1 MVVQLGVSSMV
12 VNSCSELFQNV
23 ADTVQSAAVWLTHG
37 PKLVFSD
44 INATGDLLRLT
55 QNAQKVA
62 DTFARIIPLDLIAD
76 GVSSV
81 VEFLNARDIV
91 GCVHDLV
98 SGEAAKENPISPGVP
113 NFLNVA
119 QKLCTLIQDVTSFIG
134 WLVSVKILDEWVTKC
149 TATIVSWGKAFV
161 VLDGICDVASIAG
174 SLFDIADSARL
185 IAKEA
190 MEGLYWLD
198 GKFVPSKLIDRCLD
212 VAMDICW
219 IASSVL
225 NNIPGMSTVYM
236 YVSSGVGS
244 MISLGKF
251 FKEKYL
257 DPVSLPA
264 AVA

>member
-1 MVVQLGVSSMV
+1 MVI
-12 VNSCSELFQNV
+12 NSCSELFQNV
-23 ADTVQSAAVWLTHG
+23 ADTVQAAAVWLTNG
-37 PKLVFSD
+37 PKLVFND
-44 INATGDLLRLT
+44 VGATGDLLRLT
-55 QNAQKVA
+55 KNAQKVA
-62 DTFARIIPLDLIAD
+62 ETFARIIPLDLIAEGIS
-76 GVSSV
+76 GVI
-81 VEFLNARDIV
+81 EFINARDLV

-98 SGEAAKENPISPGVP
+98 SGNAAKENPISSHTP

-119 QKLCTLIQDVTSFIG
+119 RTLCTLVQDITSFIG
-134 WLVSVKILDEWVTKC
+134 WLVSVKILDEWVSKC

-174 SLFDIADSARL
+174 SLFGMIDSVRL

-190 MEGLYWLD
+190 MEGVYWLN
-198 GKFVPSKLIDRCLD
+198 GTFVPSKLIDRCLD
-212 VAMDICW
+212 IAMDICW

-225 NNIPGMSTVYM
+225 NNIPGIPTVLM

-257 DPVSLPA
+257 DPLPVA
-264 AVA
+264 ATAV